1 MSSNDEIEVGVS
13 WEVRG
18 ILYNSGLALMC
29 GVGAAAAA
37 SIKGVAVMTGMTM
50 ADVEAGLDG
59 TRLGRTLAELFA
71 ARVMMRSQPEGVGR
85 GKGSPVALMIAVQS
99 GEDGNVLDAK
109 EILRCIREI
118 LDRVTA
124 AVGVN
129 NALREHFAV
138 TLIRCRL
145 LSCHHGS
152 LNCTSA

>member
-1 MSSNDEIEVGVS
+1 
-13 WEVRG
+13 
-18 ILYNSGLALMC
+18 MC
-29 GVGAAAAA
+29 GVGAMAAA
-37 SIKGVAVMTGMTM
+37 SIEGAAVMTGVTM

-109 EILRCIREI
+109 EILRCVREI
-118 LDRVTA
+118 FDGVAA

-129 NALREHFAV
+129 DALGNHFV
-138 TLIRCRL
+138 MTSICRQL
-145 LSCHHGS
+145 LSHRHGS
-152 LNCTSA
+152 PNCTSA

>member
-1 MSSNDEIEVGVS
+1 
-13 WEVRG
+13 
-18 ILYNSGLALMC
+18 MC

-59 TRLGRTLAELFA
+59 TRLGWTLAELFA

-109 EILRCIREI
+109 EILWCIREI
-118 LDRVTA
+118 FDRVA
-124 AVGVN
+124 AVVGVN
-129 NALREHFAV
+129 DALGNHFV
-138 TLIRCRL
+138 MTSICCQL
-145 LSCHHGS
+145 LSHHHGS
-152 LNCTSA
+152 PNFTSA